1 MKHFMKLTGLMM
13 SALLCLFTSCSS
25 DDPKDDPVS
34 GPSTVKVT
42 VLMNADALQWVEGT
56 IDVKI
61 LPSGRKEKIN
71 VNDITFAFNADAVAD
86 KSYIGSF
93 KNKDVKKATLTT
105 VCDGSEQKVI
115 LTPNLKVKSGAQLSD
130 DVKVN
135 MEITGVI
142 AKELGLNKANAKDNH
157 FSAIGIV
164 GSTAESTLNT
174 LINRDIVTYDLK

>member
-25 DDPKDDPVS
+25 DDEKDDPVS

-71 VNDITFAFNADAVAD
+71 VNDITFAFNADPVAD
-86 KSYIGSF
+86 KLYLEKF

-105 VCDGSEQKVI
+105 VCDGSEQQVI
-115 LTPNLKVKSGAQLSD
+115 LTPNLQAKSGLSG
-130 DVKVN
+130 DVKYN
-135 MEITGVI
+135 MELTGI
-142 AKELGLNKANAKDNH
+142 IKKELAIGQSNASDNH
-157 FSAIGIV
+157 FSANGIAA
-164 GSTAESTLNT
+164 SDAESALNKFF
-174 LINRDIVTYDLK
+174 NKDYVKYNLK